1 MLVSTIIFLF
11 FLFLTYALFLL
22 ASRRSDARSARLQQ
36 RVAEALQ
43 ESTTLSLDEAVQIT
57 RDDSISSNATLNRL
71 LSSLDFVKRIDL
83 MISQADMHIT
93 VSRLLAFCFLSAA
106 MAGLAVYTIFNAI
119 FAVGIA
125 LIAGSLPVL
134 QVVWKRRKRLNMFN
148 GQLPDTLD
156 LLSRSLSVGHA
167 FSEALNQVAS
177 EMPDPISSEFRITF
191 EEQKLGLSTK
201 LALDR
206 LTERIPI
213 ADLRLCVT
221 AMHIQRET
229 GGNLAEILERVAQ
242 TIRERYKL
250 MEDFRTMTTSARG
263 SAWILCG
270 LPFALVFVLTAI
282 NPDYMSIL
290 LHDPRGHAVIA
301 VAVVL
306 QITGMLLIKKILSIK
321 V

>member
-1 MLVSTIIFLF
+1 MLVSTSILLF
-11 FLFLTYALFLL
+11 FLLLTYALFLL
-22 ASRRSDARSARLQQ
+22 STRKSEARSARLQQ
-36 RVAEALQ
+36 RVAEVLQ
-43 ESTTLSLDEAVQIT
+43 DSWMLSADDAVQIL
-57 RDDSISSNATLNRL
+57 REDSISRNPTLNRL
-71 LSSLDFVKRIDL
+71 LSSIGFIKRLDST
-83 MISQADMHIT
+83 ISQADMHIT
-93 VSRLLAFCFLSAA
+93 VSRLLAFCVATALLAA
-106 MAGLAVYTIFNAI
+106 FTIYTVFNAI
-119 FAVGIA
+119 FAI
-125 LIAGSLPVL
+125 LIGLVAGSLPLIYVNI
-134 QVVWKRRKRLNMFN
+134 KRRRRLNKFN
-148 GQLPDTLD
+148 AQLPDTLD

-167 FSEALNQVAS
+167 FSESLNQVAS
-177 EMPDPISSEFRITF
+177 EMPEPIAGEFRITF

-201 LALDR
+201 AALDR
-206 LTERIPI
+206 LTERVPI

-270 LPFALVFVLTAI
+270 LPIALIFVLTAI
-282 NPDYMSIL
+282 NPDYMAVL

-306 QITGMLLIKKILSIK
+306 QLTGMLLIKKILSIR